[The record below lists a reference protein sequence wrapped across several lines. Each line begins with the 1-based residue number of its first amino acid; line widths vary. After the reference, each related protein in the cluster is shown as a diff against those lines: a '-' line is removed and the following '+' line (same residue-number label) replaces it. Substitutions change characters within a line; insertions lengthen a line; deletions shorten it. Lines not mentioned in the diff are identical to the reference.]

1 MLDAIERQLLQACAG
16 VPRQWLPW
24 RHAEPQRENRSIRHT
39 DAGTRDRPGETALA
53 WLSRATLRREILVEA
68 AQLDQLVGGVRQLDQ
83 RVRRGRRVDDDVRIH
98 QDGGRLVGA
107 RLCVGRNPYEED
119 RRCPHAATPMQSS
132 KECHCPTSAGG
143 SSIVSLPSGS
153 AWCGGTVPV
162 AENVGGQSDSR
173 TVCCT
178 SMNPCAV
185 PLAGRI
191 RVSTQLAPSASRWK
205 IEFTSDR
212 RSRLQVHRRRASPL
226 GLQLIGDLL
235 AFVQAAQ
242 ARPLDRADM
251 NENILAAIVGL
262 NEAVALG
269 GVEPFDGAVGHV
281 DADLLDIKPF
291 LDDAVPPY
299 ASSSAHNLLTSGKA
313 APSVPA
319 EAAEMRTFAGAIV
332 CRPKARIADEKC
344 AREAKSVNPFP
355 GGGQASEPRL
365 NRRSPAPESPSW
377 PPDSTSQR
385 APTPA
390 RG

>member
-1 MLDAIERQLLQACAG
+1 MPRTRVRPVKLDGCLTHENVVLQWAIRVRGHGDTAERPHERAHPKARNVAELVVRAERAHMLDAIERQLLQACAG

-212 RSRLQVHRRRASPL
+212 RRS
-226 GLQLIGDLL
+226 
-235 AFVQAAQ
+235 AQ
-242 ARPLDRADM
+242 HVIVVDA
-251 NENILAAIVGL
+251 ENVCSISLVTR
-262 NEAVALG
+262 NCNVRD
-269 GVEPFDGAVGHV
+269 DGA
-281 DADLLDIKPF
+281 
-291 LDDAVPPY
+291 
-299 ASSSAHNLLTSGKA
+299 
-313 APSVPA
+313 
-319 EAAEMRTFAGAIV
+319 
-332 CRPKARIADEKC
+332 
-344 AREAKSVNPFP
+344 
-355 GGGQASEPRL
+355 
-365 NRRSPAPESPSW
+365 
-377 PPDSTSQR
+377 
-385 APTPA
+385 
-390 RG
+390 